1 MKQGVPSVKSVGP
14 MFSPAAIWSWPQTT
28 CPAYCWAV
36 NDPRADEA
44 NRDATGPLRGLR
56 VLELGVILAGPF
68 VGRMLADFGA
78 EVIKVESPDHGDPM
92 RDWGSVR
99 AEGPNGSRA
108 LWWPFL
114 ARNKKVITLDLRQP
128 EGQDLALKL
137 LVECDVLVENFKPGT
152 LERWGLGP
160 DALQKHNP
168 RLIIA
173 RISGYGQHGPYAH
186 RPGYASAGEAAGGLR
201 YLNGFPDQPPPRMGL
216 SIGDSLAGMF
226 ALHGILLA
234 LYERD
239 VHSGKGQVVDVGIT
253 DACLAVSESVTT
265 EYAKLGTI
273 RQPQGVRLSHVVPS
287 NLYTSRDGRRVVIAA
302 NSDSL
307 WSRLCAV
314 MHRPDLAQDDRY
326 ATDAGRR
333 AHADELDQEIMI
345 WAGSIDFAELAEVLD
360 TGGVVFGPVNN
371 AEDLVNDPHFRSN
384 GSLIAMHD
392 PELGDLVGP
401 GIIPRLSATPG
412 AVHHT
417 GRWTLGH
424 DNAEVFDALG
434 ISAEQQLALR
444 ERRVI

>member
-1 MKQGVPSVKSVGP
+1 VNE
-14 MFSPAAIWSWPQTT
+14 PQ
-28 CPAYCWAV
+28 PGH
-36 NDPRADEA
+36 A
-44 NRDATGPLRGLR
+44 NSDATGPLRGLR

-78 EVIKVESPDHGDPM
+78 EVIKVESPDQGDPM

-99 AEGPNGSRA
+99 AEGPNGPRA

-137 LVECDVLVENFKPGT
+137 LGECDVLVENFKPGT

-160 DALQKHNP
+160 DVLQKHNP

-173 RISGYGQHGPYAH
+173 RVSGYGQQGPYSH

-226 ALHGILLA
+226 ALHGVMLA

-239 VHSGKGQVVDVGIT
+239 VHSGKGQIVDVGIT

-265 EYAKLGTI
+265 EFAKLGTI

-314 MHRPDLAQDDRY
+314 MNRPDLAQDERY

-333 AHADELDQEIMI
+333 AHADELDQQIMT
-345 WAGSIDFAELAEVLD
+345 WAASIDFADLAEVLD
-360 TGGVVFGPVNN
+360 VGGVVFGPVNN

-384 GSLIAMHD
+384 GSLISVHD

-401 GIIPRLSATPG
+401 GVIPRLSATPG

-417 GRWTLGH
+417 GRWALGH
-424 DNAEVFDALG
+424 DNVEVFDALG

-444 ERRVI
+444 DRRII

>member
-1 MKQGVPSVKSVGP
+1 V
-14 MFSPAAIWSWPQTT
+14 T
-28 CPAYCWAV
+28 
-36 NDPRADEA
+36 
-44 NRDATGPLRGLR
+44 DATAAPTSPTDKPRGPLSGLR

-68 VGRMLADFGA
+68 VGRMMADFGA
-78 EVIKVESPDHGDPM
+78 EVIKVESPDQGDPM
-92 RDWGSVR
+92 RDWGAVR
-99 AEGPNGSRA
+99 ADGPNGPRA

-128 EGQDLALKL
+128 EGQELARKL
-137 LVECDVLVENFKPGT
+137 LDECDVLVENFKPGT
-152 LERWGLGP
+152 LERWGLAP
-160 DALQKHNP
+160 DVLLKRNP

-173 RISGYGQHGPYAH
+173 RVSGYGQDGPYAH

-226 ALHGILLA
+226 ALQGVMLA

-239 VHSGKGQVVDVGIT
+239 VRSGKGQVIDVGIT

-265 EYAKLGTI
+265 EFAKLGTI

-307 WSRLCAV
+307 WNRLCAV
-314 MHRPDLAQDDRY
+314 MNRPDLAANEQY

-333 AHADELDQEIMI
+333 ANVDTLDEAIMT
-345 WAGSIDFAELAEVLD
+345 WAASVDYAELAAALD
-360 TGGVVFGPVNN
+360 AGGVVFGPVNS
-371 AEDLVNDPHFRSN
+371 AEDLVNDPHFQEN
-384 GSLIAMHD
+384 GSLISIDD
-392 PELGDLVGP
+392 PELGELIGP
-401 GIIPRLSATPG
+401 GVVPRLSATPG
-412 AVHHT
+412 SVRHS

-424 DNAEVFDALG
+424 DNAQVFGALG
-434 ISAEQQLALR
+434 VSVEQQVDLR
-444 ERRVI
+444 SRKVI